1 MFLIKLS
8 LYCPPFL
15 LPFRASNFI
24 KNWVDLRYNVMMPD
38 VCQAQVA
45 LEQRLVRGAEE
56 VEAAAAAMFAAAAT
70 GSGSGSAAT
79 SAEAGL
85 AAVTS
90 AAAAA
95 AHERAR
101 ARLESFA
108 VSAAEGAT
116 ETWWALADALV
127 ARFSN
132 GFQCLGP
139 IEAMQEGDRLAP
151 GYPRDWLI
159 AAGFHNYPAT
169 HPPVLHLEGG
179 SAATDGSNMAA
190 AAGRAQQGGISS
202 TDKGAFGY
210 HLGRLSSSLPMDG
223 ASHDDSG
230 RNAGWEGLLRSLR
243 RVVSGL
249 LRDVADWVA
258 PA

>member
-1 MFLIKLS
+1 
-8 LYCPPFL
+8 
-15 LPFRASNFI
+15 
-24 KNWVDLRYNVMMPD
+24 MMPD
-38 VCQAQVA
+38 VRQAQVA
-45 LEQRLVRGAEE
+45 LEQRLVRGADEA
-56 VEAAAAAMFAAAAT
+56 EAAAAAMLAAAAAAAAAT
-70 GSGSGSAAT
+70 SASAARTTASGSGSGSGSGSAAM

-85 AAVTS
+85 AAVAS
-90 AAAAA
+90 VAAAAA

-139 IEAMQEGDRLAP
+139 IDAMLEGDRLAP

>member
-1 MFLIKLS
+1 M
-8 LYCPPFL
+8 
-15 LPFRASNFI
+15 
-24 KNWVDLRYNVMMPD
+24 DLRYNVMMPD
-38 VCQAQVA
+38 VRQAQVA
-45 LEQRLVRGAEE
+45 LEQRLVRGADEA
-56 VEAAAAAMFAAAAT
+56 EAAAAAMLAAAAAAAAAT
-70 GSGSGSAAT
+70 SASAARTTASGSGSGSGSGSAAM

-85 AAVTS
+85 AAVAS
-90 AAAAA
+90 VAAAAA

-169 HPPVLHLEGG
+169 HPPVLHIEGG